1 MEVSNGKKFITNN
14 NAVKM
19 VVRKGYK
26 EYTAE
31 QLLKQKMAWFFVGN
45 DLVLIVHNEQQQEGK
60 LLDCSCFFSALV
72 FVNGQ
77 KIGWE
82 KVCLKEQVDWTCN
95 LSGKVHVSSDQD
107 IELSQEVARAI
118 ESYLEKSLFKGGPA
132 TCYWCCKS

>member
-45 DLVLIVHNEQQQEGK
+45 NLVLIIHNEQQQEGK
-60 LLDCSCFFSALV
+60 LLDYSCYFSALV

-77 KIGWE
+77 EVKWE
-82 KVCLKEQVDWTCN
+82 KVYLKKQVDWACN
-95 LSGKVHVSSDQD
+95 LSGKVYVASDQD
-107 IELSQEVARAI
+107 IGLSQEVAKAI
-118 ESYLEKSLFKGGPA
+118 ENYLEKSLFKNKPA
-132 TCYWCCKS
+132 MCHWCKS